1 MLIDTLKQI
10 NNSSYFS
17 KKSLARKLNTS
28 EEMVD
33 VLINQLLQM
42 GYLEREIQKLKC
54 SGNCS
59 SCGISCSVKNL
70 GETYIITHKGKKF
83 LEQ

>member
-1 MLIDTLKQI
+1 MIIDTLRQI
-10 NNSSYFS
+10 NDLSVFS
-17 KKSLARKLNTS
+17 KKSLAKELKTS

-42 GYLEREIQKLKC
+42 GYLKKEIQGFKC

-59 SCGISCSVKNL
+59 SCSFSCKEQNL
-70 GETYIITHKGKKF
+70 GETFVITEKGKK
-83 LEQ
+83 LIQ

>member
-10 NNSSYFS
+10 NNSSVFS
-17 KKSLARKLNTS
+17 KKSLARELKTS
-28 EEMVD
+28 EEMVE

-42 GYLEREIQKLKC
+42 GYLKKEVQGFKC

-59 SCGISCSVKNL
+59 GCSISCKEQNL
-70 GETYIITHKGKKF
+70 GETFIITDKGKK
-83 LEQ
+83 LLQ